1 MLAIFSFCL
10 YNVKKAKEVVSMIMD
25 LPEEFSIG
33 DARQKN
39 DAFIENGILKIRKE
53 ASYRY
58 VVYELTFKLKGGKHI
73 CCYCGNTFSNK
84 KMTMDHMYPQDMG
97 GPTITNNLLPSCQ
110 KCNSEKSDMTK
121 EQYEKYKQLELIG
134 RNCKAYLKDLKGYKE
149 FIKKWEEFEIPKEWI
164 SKREI
169 STITAEIRLGDCTQN
184 AKYKKVVEFYAKY
197 SHIPKPIIV
206 DKNGFLLDGFYSVIF
221 AKNNLIT
228 SLPAIELENVE
239 VIM

>member
-1 MLAIFSFCL
+1 
-10 YNVKKAKEVVSMIMD
+10 MIMD
-25 LPEEFSIG
+25 LPEKFSIG

-39 DAFIENGILKIRKE
+39 DAFIEDGILKIRKN
-53 ASYRY
+53 ASYRF
-58 VVYELTFKLKGGKHI
+58 VIFELTFELKGGKHI
-73 CCYCGNTFSNK
+73 CRYCGKIFSDR

-110 KCNSEKSDMTK
+110 KCNSEKSDMTR
-121 EQYEKYKQLELIG
+121 EQYEKYKHLEIVG
-134 RNCKAYLKDLKGYKE
+134 KNCKEYLKDLRGYKE

-164 SKREI
+164 SQREL
-169 STITAEIRLGDCTQN
+169 STIIAEIRLDDCTQN
-184 AKYKKVVEFYAKY
+184 AKYKKVEECYEKY
-197 SHIPKPIIV
+197 YHIPKPIIV

-221 AKNNLIT
+221 AKNNSIT

>member
-1 MLAIFSFCL
+1 
-10 YNVKKAKEVVSMIMD
+10 MIMD
-25 LPEEFSIG
+25 LPEKFSIG

-39 DAFIENGILKIRKE
+39 DAFIEDGILKIRKD
-53 ASYRY
+53 ASYRFII
-58 VVYELTFKLKGGKHI
+58 YELTFELKGGKHI
-73 CCYCGNTFSNK
+73 CRYCGKIFSDR

-110 KCNSEKSDMTK
+110 KCNSEKSDMTR
-121 EQYEKYKQLELIG
+121 EQYEKYKHLEIVG
-134 RNCKAYLKDLKGYKE
+134 KNCKAYLKDLRNYKE
-149 FIKKWEEFEIPKEWI
+149 SIKKREEFEIPKEWI

-169 STITAEIRLGDCTQN
+169 STIIAEIRLDDCTQN
-184 AKYKKVVEFYAKY
+184 AKYKKVEEFYAQYK
-197 SHIPKPIIV
+197 HIQKPIIV

-221 AKNNLIT
+221 AKNNLIA

>member
-1 MLAIFSFCL
+1 
-10 YNVKKAKEVVSMIMD
+10 MIMD
-25 LPEEFSIG
+25 LPKEFSIG
-33 DARQKN
+33 NAWQKN

-58 VVYELTFKLKGGKHI
+58 VIYQTTFKLKGGKHI
-73 CCYCGNTFSNK
+73 CRYCGKTFENK

-110 KCNSEKSDMTK
+110 KCNGEKSDMTK
-121 EQYEKYKQLELIG
+121 QQYEKYKQLEKIG
-134 RNCKAYLKDLKGYKE
+134 KHKEYLKDLKVQKE
-149 FIKKWEEFEIPKEWI
+149 FIKKWYEYEIPNEWI

-169 STITAEIRLGDCTQN
+169 STIILEVRLGDCTKTTQ
-184 AKYKKVVEFYAKY
+184 YKKLENFYFMY
-197 SHIPKPIIV
+197 GHIPKPIIV
-206 DKNGFLLDGFYSVIF
+206 DRNGFLLDGFYSVIF

>member
-1 MLAIFSFCL
+1 
-10 YNVKKAKEVVSMIMD
+10 MIMD
-25 LPEEFSIG
+25 LPEKFSIG

-39 DAFIENGILKIRKE
+39 DAFIEDGILKIRKD
-53 ASYRY
+53 ASYRF
-58 VVYELTFKLKGGKHI
+58 VIYELTFKLKGGKHI
-73 CCYCGNTFSNK
+73 CRYCGKIFSDR

-110 KCNSEKSDMTK
+110 KCNSEKSDMTR
-121 EQYEKYKQLELIG
+121 EQYEKYKHLEIVG
-134 RNCKAYLKDLKGYKE
+134 KNCKEYLKDLRGYKE

-164 SKREI
+164 SKREL
-169 STITAEIRLGDCTQN
+169 STIIAEIRLGDCTQN
-184 AKYKKVVEFYAKY
+184 AKYKKVLECYEKY
-197 SHIPKPIIV
+197 YHIPKPIIV

-221 AKNNLIT
+221 AKNNSIT